1 MSKALVIKGA
11 NFSINKVETITL
23 SNPIPCEGISLS
35 QNTMSATKLG
45 VAGTLTAT
53 LTPSDTTDDV
63 IWESSN
69 DSVATV
75 SNGVVTIVG
84 IGTTTIT
91 ATCGS
96 YSATC
101 AVSSAISLSA
111 SDLEFDLEKFISTSS
126 QTGNWMSINN
136 ATVTTR
142 SYAVVT
148 SPDITQSGYKSFI
161 NSDTS
166 SEAIY
171 GEYPIMI
178 PKNTTQITVGAP
190 SVLYGISGFFTD
202 STKHPDNE
210 ANGVKVLYK
219 PSTMWSTSGTF
230 NIPEDM
236 EDIDSFV
243 LALTFKSIT
252 DTPPSNFTIVFS

>member
-1 MSKALVIKGA
+1 MSKALVIRGA

-23 SNPIPCEGISLS
+23 ANPIPCEGISIS
-35 QNTMSATKLG
+35 QNTISATKLG
-45 VAGTLTAT
+45 IVGTLTAT
-53 LTPSDTTDDV
+53 PTPSDTTDDIV
-63 IWESSN
+63 WTSSN
-69 DSVATV
+69 ESVATV

-84 IGTTTIT
+84 IGTATIT

-111 SDLEFDLEKFISTSS
+111 SDLEFDFEKIISTSS
-126 QTGNWMSINN
+126 QISDWMSIND
-136 ATVTTR
+136 ASVTTR
-142 SYAVVT
+142 SYAVIT
-148 SPDITQSGYKSFI
+148 SPDITQSGYKSFV

-166 SEAIY
+166 GEAIY

-178 PKNTTQITVGAP
+178 PQNATQITISAP

-202 STKHPDNE
+202 STKHPDDKV
-210 ANGVKVLYK
+210 NGVKMLYQ
-219 PSTMWSTSGTF
+219 PSTIWGTSGTI

-236 EDIDSFV
+236 EGIDSFV
-243 LALTFKSIT
+243 LTLTFKSIT